1 MNAGWL
7 GMIQNRLSQTCDFS
21 CFLGKLSVLSISPLI
36 IGRCYHPALECEVKA
51 NSLVSPIREFI
62 NWNIKE
68 VFRSTRT
75 CFVLLIF
82 DHGSPLK
89 GTPYLFLMKIK
100 IVYIFRPSWSYWS
113 CEAAREAVPKH
124 GAHSI
129 IFEQSE
135 RQSGLLM
142 ETLIWVVICR

>member
-1 MNAGWL
+1 MNASWL
-7 GMIQNRLSQTCDFS
+7 GMIQNRLISHQPAVLFSQNESATSNQPQPASSTLLSEQTSTSQPNRPCQTCDFS

-89 GTPYLFLMKIK
+89 GTPYFFLMKIK
-100 IVYIFRPSWSYWS
+100 IVYIFRPS
-113 CEAAREAVPKH
+113 
-124 GAHSI
+124 
-129 IFEQSE
+129 
-135 RQSGLLM
+135 
-142 ETLIWVVICR
+142 